1 MGKIL
6 IAHGA
11 GGQGDVASSK
21 KILMAH
27 GAGGKLSAELL
38 HEVILP
44 AFDNAILNELHDGAK
59 IGRLAMTT
67 DSYVVRPIFFRGGD
81 IGKLS
86 ICGTVNDL
94 AVTGAVPKY
103 ISVGVILEEGFD
115 FDALKK
121 IVNSMAEAAR
131 EAGVQIVTGD
141 TKVVGRGQADGIFIN
156 TAGVG
161 ELIHGVDIS
170 AKRIRAGMKVL
181 VSGTIGDHATT
192 ILAGRHGLELPE
204 SIKSDCAPL
213 NGLIREMLAV
223 EPQIAMLRDATRGGV
238 AAVLNEIAQTAN
250 DGILIDAEKIPVRE
264 EVRGVCDI
272 LGFDVLELANE
283 GKIIAVVPADSADKI
298 LSVMKK
304 NIYGDDAAII
314 GEVVTNSA
322 GKVGLK
328 TSLGS
333 VRIVDM
339 PTGELVPRIC

>member
-1 MGKIL
+1 M
-6 IAHGA
+6 
-11 GGQGDVASSK
+11 VR

-38 HEVILP
+38 HEIILP
-44 AFDNAILNELHDGAK
+44 AFDNEILHELHDGAK

-121 IVNSMAEAAR
+121 IVGSMAAAAC
-131 EAGVQIVTGD
+131 EAGVKIVTGD

-161 ELIHGVDIS
+161 ELIDGVDIS
-170 AKRIRAGMKVL
+170 AKKICAGMKIL
-181 VSGTIGDHATT
+181 ISGTLGDHATT
-192 ILAGRHGLELPE
+192 ILAARHGLELPE
-204 SIKSDCAPL
+204 NIKSDCAPL
-213 NGLIREMLAV
+213 NKMIYEMLTV
-223 EPQIAMLRDATRGGV
+223 EPKIAMLRDATRGGI
-238 AAVLNEIAQTAN
+238 AAVLNEIATAAN
-250 DGILIDAEKIPVRE
+250 VGILIDEEKIPIRE

-272 LGFDVLELANE
+272 LGFDALELANE
-283 GKIIAVVPADSADKI
+283 GKIIAVVPAESCEKI
-298 LSVMKK
+298 LAVMRK
-304 NIYGDDAAII
+304 NIYGTNAAEI
-314 GEVVTNSA
+314 GEVVKNSA

-328 TSLGS
+328 TPLGA

>member
-1 MGKIL
+1 MVK
-6 IAHGA
+6 
-11 GGQGDVASSK
+11 Q

-27 GAGGKLSAELL
+27 GAGGKLSAQLL
-38 HEVILP
+38 REIILP
-44 AFDNAILNELHDGAK
+44 AFDNEILNELHDGAK
-59 IGRLAMTT
+59 IGKLAMTT

-81 IGKLS
+81 IGKLA

-94 AVTGAVPKY
+94 AVTGAIPKY

-121 IVNSMAEAAR
+121 IVGSMAAAAR
-131 EAGVQIVTGD
+131 EAEVKIVTGD

-161 ELIHGVDIS
+161 ELIDGVDIS
-170 AKRIRAGMKVL
+170 PKKISAGMKIL
-181 VSGTIGDHATT
+181 VSGTLGDHATT

-204 SIKSDCAPL
+204 KIKSDCAPL
-213 NGLIREMLAV
+213 NKMIFEMLSV
-223 EPQIAMLRDATRGGV
+223 EPKISMLRDATRGGV
-238 AAVLNEIAQTAN
+238 AAVLNEIAQAA
-250 DGILIDAEKIPVRE
+250 DVGILIDEEKIPVRE

-283 GKIIAVVPADSADKI
+283 GKIIAVVPTESAEKI
-298 LSVMKK
+298 LSVMRK
-304 NIYGDDAAII
+304 NIYGSDAAQI
-314 GEVVTNSA
+314 GEVVKNSA

-328 TSLGS
+328 TFLGG
-333 VRIVDM
+333 VRIIDM

>member
-1 MGKIL
+1 M
-6 IAHGA
+6 
-11 GGQGDVASSK
+11 VN

-38 HEVILP
+38 REVILP
-44 AFDNAILNELHDGAK
+44 AFGNPILNELHDGAK

-103 ISVGVILEEGFD
+103 ISVGAILEEGFD
-115 FDALKK
+115 FDALKR
-121 IVNSMAEAAR
+121 IVNSMSAAAR

-161 ELIHGVDIS
+161 ELIDGVDIS
-170 AKRIRAGMKVL
+170 AKKICAGMKIL
-181 VSGTIGDHATT
+181 VSGTLGDHAVA
-192 ILAGRHGLELPE
+192 ILARRHGLELPE
-204 SIKSDCAPL
+204 NIKSDCAPL
-213 NGLIREMLAV
+213 NGLIHDMLAV
-223 EPQIAMLRDATRGGV
+223 EPRIAMLRDATRGGL
-238 AAVLNEIAQTAN
+238 AAVLNEIAQAAN
-250 DGILIDAEKIPVRE
+250 VGILIDEAKIPVRE
-264 EVRGVCDI
+264 EVRGACDI

-283 GKIIAVVPADSADKI
+283 GKIVAVVPAESADKI
-298 LSVMKK
+298 LAVMRG
-304 NIYGDDAAII
+304 NVYGVDAAEI

-322 GKVGLK
+322 GKVGLR
-328 TSLGS
+328 TPLGS

-339 PTGELVPRIC
+339 PAGELVPRIC

>member
-1 MGKIL
+1 M
-6 IAHGA
+6 
-11 GGQGDVASSK
+11 SK

-38 HEVILP
+38 HEIILP
-44 AFDNAILNELHDGAK
+44 AFDNEILNELHDGAK

-115 FDALKK
+115 IGDLKK
-121 IVNSMAEAAR
+121 IVGSMSSSAQ
-131 EAGVQIVTGD
+131 EAGVKIVTGD

-161 ELIHGVDIS
+161 ELIDGVDIS
-170 AKRIRAGMKVL
+170 PKKICAGMKIL
-181 VSGTIGDHATT
+181 ISGTIGDHATT
-192 ILAGRHGLELPE
+192 ILSERHGLELPE
-204 SIKSDCAPL
+204 NIQSDCAPL
-213 NGLIREMLAV
+213 NKMIFEMLRV
-223 EPQIAMLRDATRGGV
+223 EPKIAMLRDATRGGV
-238 AAVLNEIAQTAN
+238 AAVLNEIARAAN
-250 DGILIDAEKIPVRE
+250 VGILLDEEKIPVRE

-272 LGFDVLELANE
+272 LGFDALELANE
-283 GKIIAVVPADSADKI
+283 GKIIAVVPAQSSEKI
-298 LSVMKK
+298 LAVMRK
-304 NIYGDDAAII
+304 NIYGVNAATI
-314 GEVVTNSA
+314 GEVVENSA

-328 TSLGS
+328 TSLGA

-339 PTGELVPRIC
+339 PAGELVPRIC

>member
-1 MGKIL
+1 M
-6 IAHGA
+6 
-11 GGQGDVASSK
+11 SK

-38 HEVILP
+38 REIILP
-44 AFDNAILNELHDGAK
+44 AFDNEILHELHDGAK

-94 AVTGAVPKY
+94 AVTGALPKF

-115 FDALKK
+115 FDELKK
-121 IVNSMAEAAR
+121 ILASMAAAAR
-131 EAGVQIVTGD
+131 EAGVKIVTGD

-161 ELIHGVDIS
+161 ELIDGVNIS
-170 AKRIRAGMKVL
+170 AKKICAGMKIL
-181 VSGTIGDHATT
+181 VSGTIGDHATA
-192 ILAGRHGLELPE
+192 ILAGRHGLDLPE
-204 SIKSDCAPL
+204 EIKSDCAPL
-213 NGLIREMLAV
+213 NKMIFEMLSV
-223 EPQIAMLRDATRGGV
+223 EPKISMLRDATRGGV
-238 AAVLNEIAQTAN
+238 AAVLNEIAQAAN
-250 DGILIDAEKIPVRE
+250 VGILLDEEKIPVRR
-264 EVRGVCDI
+264 EVRGVCEI

-283 GKIIAVVPADSADKI
+283 GKIIAVVPSESAEKI
-298 LSVMKK
+298 LSVMRK
-304 NIYGDDAAII
+304 NIYGLNAAMI
-314 GEVVTNSA
+314 GEVVKNSA

-328 TSLGS
+328 TFLGG

-339 PTGELVPRIC
+339 PAGELVPRIC